1 VAVTYPNPSPR
12 TLEALDPEPLQETEM
27 KYRPML
33 PTIPMC
39 ATQLEARPQKNQNR
53 SSCFGLTSMRLLF
66 LTAVAC
72 WCLMLPAQAL
82 SGQLLTATH
91 SMEIA
96 DPDKAASELNHHIAG
111 AILIAIGLI
120 VICGRKYEKF
130 KFMQGLWPLLF
141 IAAGLFLAA
150 WSDSEIWPR
159 GDRSWLWLIGQD
171 AEARQHKI
179 YAVLLVTI
187 GLVEYLRAHGRLSRR
202 WTTWLFPCLA
212 VFGGVLLFFH
222 DHSGHSTAT
231 FPHTTA
237 PTVEIHTG
245 PTHVVAAPS
254 LVHPGSYAGMS
265 MHHHGQELTTP
276 GASKM
281 PDAHPRQS
289 SLQGSASSSAET
301 HRHDHLK
308 DGAMLK
314 IQRQHMWFAIIG
326 FCVALFKYLDD
337 MRPSAKIARY
347 PWAQCIIA
355 LGVLL
360 VLYVE

>member
-1 VAVTYPNPSPR
+1 
-12 TLEALDPEPLQETEM
+12 M

-222 DHSGHSTAT
+222 NHSGHSTAT
-231 FPHTTA
+231 VPHTSVPTIEVHSGPVHVA
-237 PTVEIHTG
+237 P
-245 PTHVVAAPS
+245 APS
-254 LVHPGSYAGMS
+254 RAHPGSYEETS
-265 MHHHGQELTTP
+265 MRHHGQELTKP
-276 GASKM
+276 GATNT
-281 PDAHPRQS
+281 PDAVPNQRS
-289 SLQGSASSSAET
+289 SQEPVSSSGET
-301 HRHDHLK
+301 HLQDHHKHDHHK
-308 DGAMLK
+308 NDAVLK
-314 IQRQHMWFAIIG
+314 IERQHMWFAIIG
-326 FCVALFKYLDD
+326 FCVAFFKCLDD